1 MIPGEEPMRASS
13 CTTMINSASLTL
25 WSIQMRN
32 FLTMQESPFLSLQL
46 NLFLTYDV
54 SRSQI
59 MSSKH
64 SLDQQ
69 DPSHTGPILTC
80 LMILLFILIK
90 QPKEETRSD
99 IQMYTSLVPMM
110 RMNTKTYPLMTL
122 KSFSKRMFAVSLLN
136 H

>member
-1 MIPGEEPMRASS
+1 MKIFS
-13 CTTMINSASLTL
+13 CITMINSASLTPWL
-25 WSIQMRN
+25 IQVKT

-59 MSSKH
+59 MSFKH

-80 LMILLFILIK
+80 
-90 QPKEETRSD
+90 
-99 IQMYTSLVPMM
+99 
-110 RMNTKTYPLMTL
+110 
-122 KSFSKRMFAVSLLN
+122 
-136 H
+136 